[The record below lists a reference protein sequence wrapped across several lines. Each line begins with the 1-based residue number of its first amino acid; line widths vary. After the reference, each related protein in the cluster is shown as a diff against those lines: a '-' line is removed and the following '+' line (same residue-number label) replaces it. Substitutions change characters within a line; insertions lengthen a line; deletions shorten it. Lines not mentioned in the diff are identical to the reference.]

1 MKLYIRL
8 FILILLT
15 GLLAFGCSRPS
26 GQEQAKLK
34 KLVVENLQVKDIP
47 NDGGDGLMLSWKPL
61 PKDKRVQEYRI
72 YRGVHPDTLFFLT
85 SVQVNV
91 KTGVAT
97 DEMLYYDSG
106 YSSFVSLDSPGKLKH
121 EKGPP
126 AATSTGVFRGI
137 QSLSRG

>member
-1 MKLYIRL
+1 
-8 FILILLT
+8 
-15 GLLAFGCSRPS
+15 
-26 GQEQAKLK
+26 
-34 KLVVENLQVKDIP
+34 VVENLQVKDIP

-121 EKGPP
+121 EKGAP